1 MYQGQIQPTYFSDG
15 PDMWDDG
22 ENAKMTGEQE
32 LSPTEMGKAVD
43 GTVRDGGEEIKC
55 SVLACQ
61 VDDAYCTKNWI
72 NQVPNWIHTQF
83 WKGLNQRQR
92 WELLIYK

>member
-1 MYQGQIQPTYFSDG
+1 
-15 PDMWDDG
+15 MWDDG

-55 SVLACQ
+55 SVLAC
-61 VDDAYCTKNWI
+61 
-72 NQVPNWIHTQF
+72 
-83 WKGLNQRQR
+83 
-92 WELLIYK
+92 